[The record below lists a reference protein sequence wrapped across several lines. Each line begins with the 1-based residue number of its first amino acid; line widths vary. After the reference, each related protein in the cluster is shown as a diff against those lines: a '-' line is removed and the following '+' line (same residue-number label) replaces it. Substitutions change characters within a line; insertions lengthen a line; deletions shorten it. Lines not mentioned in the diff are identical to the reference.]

1 MGFAI
6 KPRKTLKSVMEAVDR
21 KDSRT
26 FFGLET
32 GATMK
37 RAIEGVVQPPR
48 GTLCL
53 ESRAY
58 HVITSRRGVIA
69 NANLT
74 RFKRAHMAPTYT

>member
-1 MGFAI
+1 
-6 KPRKTLKSVMEAVDR
+6 MEAVNR

-26 FFGLET
+26 SLGLET

-37 RAIEGVVQPPR
+37 RAIEGVVQLPR

-53 ESRAY
+53 KSRAN
-58 HVITSRRGVIA
+58 HVITSRRGVIT

-74 RFKRAHMAPTYT
+74 RFTRTYKASTYT